1 MLSIK
6 ESDEGS
12 GPTKE
17 MILGQLDFLVNHA
30 SIRSSKRLVAFLQ
43 YVVVQ
48 TLDGSADRLKER
60 TIGIE
65 VFDRDPDYD
74 TSTDHIVRT
83 AASELRK
90 RLAVYYG
97 DEAHRAEL
105 RIEIP
110 SGSYVPQFTIPDVSR
125 PAEKDQTAGVSS
137 STEDPKGSPEFQVG
151 KSTRT
156 RNWKVLAVLT
166 AAVLIS
172 AALFILRNRETPAS
186 LFWKPL
192 VQEHGPLLFVIGTTP
207 QGSHIP
213 GLDGSANGQP
223 PSQNLASVYPTIP
236 IADAVAMTRISSLLS
251 TESKTANF
259 RQDSATSF
267 SDLQSSP
274 TVLIGLFNNEWSLR
288 FARSLRFS
296 LAMDQDRQLIY
307 IRDRQN
313 PANRTWSVPNTA
325 ELDSQRILANGKSMT
340 DYALIS
346 RIENSETGKVMF
358 IIGGLYAY
366 GTEAAG
372 KFITDPQLENL
383 TASIPI
389 THSKR
394 NLQIILQT
402 VVIEGTPGPPKIVA
416 FSEE

>member
-1 MLSIK
+1 MFSVE
-6 ESDEGS
+6 ESEKRTQ
-12 GPTKE
+12 PTQE
-17 MILGQLDFLVNHA
+17 MIRGQLDFLVNHP
-30 SIRSSKRLVAFLQ
+30 SIRSSRRLVAFLQ
-43 YVVVQ
+43 YAVGQ
-48 TLDGSADRLKER
+48 TLDGSADQLKER

-110 SGSYVPQFTIPDVSR
+110 PGSYVPQFTIPNVDRVSQ
-125 PAEKDQTAGVSS
+125 KDQTAGVSS
-137 STEDPKGSPEFQVG
+137 SSEIATAMPDMGAG
-151 KSTRT
+151 KSTRK
-156 RNWKVLAVLT
+156 RNRT
-166 AAVLIS
+166 MITVLIA
-172 AALFILRNRETPAS
+172 AALVSTALFLLRNKEGPAS
-186 LFWKPL
+186 LFWKPAE
-192 VQEHGPLLFVIGTTP
+192 QEHGSLLFVIGSTP
-207 QGSHIP
+207 QDSRASMP
-213 GLDGSANGQP
+213 DESSRASL
-223 PSQNLASVYPTIP
+223 QNPAREYPTMP
-236 IADAVAMTRISSLLS
+236 LADAVAMARISSFL
-251 TESKTANF
+251 TAEGRPANF
-259 RQDSATSF
+259 RQDRATSF
-267 SDLQSSP
+267 SDLQGAP
-274 TVLIGLFNNEWSLR
+274 TVLIGLFNNEWSVR

-296 LAMDQDRQLIY
+296 LELDPARQLIY

-313 PANRTWSVPNTA
+313 PPSREWSLPWMTDA
-325 ELDSQRILANGKSMT
+325 DSQRVLTPGKTMI

-346 RIENSETGKVMF
+346 RIENSETGKVMY

-389 THSKR
+389 NHPKR

-402 VVIEGTPGPPKIVA
+402 NVIQGIPGPPKIVA

>member
-1 MLSIK
+1 MFSVGEFEKRTPL
-6 ESDEGS
+6 
-12 GPTKE
+12 TQE
-17 MILGQLDFLVNHA
+17 MIRGQLDFLVNHP
-30 SIRSSKRLVAFLQ
+30 SIRSSRRLVAFLQ
-43 YVVVQ
+43 YAVSQ
-48 TLDGSADRLKER
+48 TLDGSADQLKER

-110 SGSYVPQFTIPDVSR
+110 PGSYVPQFTIPNTEPVPER
-125 PAEKDQTAGVSS
+125 DQTAGVSAS
-137 STEDPKGSPEFQVG
+137 SAVTTASSDIGGG
-151 KSTRT
+151 KKTGKRKWGAIS
-156 RNWKVLAVLT
+156 VLT
-166 AAVLIS
+166 AAVIIS
-172 AALFILRNRETPAS
+172 AALFFPRNKETPAS
-186 LFWKPL
+186 LFWKP
-192 VQEHGPLLFVIGTTP
+192 VEQEHGSMLFIIGSTP
-207 QGSHIP
+207 QDSR
-213 GLDGSANGQP
+213 
-223 PSQNLASVYPTIP
+223 ASVPDELNRPSPQNPVREYPTMP
-236 IADAVAMTRISSLLS
+236 IADAVAMARISTFL
-251 TESKTANF
+251 TAEGRLPNF
-259 RQDSATSF
+259 RQDRATSF
-267 SDLQSSP
+267 SDLQGSP
-274 TVLIGLFNNEWSLR
+274 TVLIGLFNNEWSVR

-296 LAMDQDRQLIY
+296 LELDQDRQLIY

-313 PANRTWSVPNTA
+313 PSSREWSLPWMTDA
-325 ELDSQRILANGKSMT
+325 DSQRVLPPGKTMI

-346 RIENSETGKVMF
+346 RIENSETGKVMY

-383 TASIPI
+383 TTSIPI
-389 THSKR
+389 NHPKR

-402 VVIEGTPGPPKIVA
+402 SVIQGIPGPPKIVA

>member
-1 MLSIK
+1 MFSVG
-6 ESDEGS
+6 ESEKHTQ
-12 GPTKE
+12 PTQE
-17 MILGQLDFLVNHA
+17 LIRGQLDSLVNHP
-30 SIRSSKRLVAFLQ
+30 SIRSSRRLVAFLQ
-43 YVVVQ
+43 YAVGQ
-48 TLDGSADRLKER
+48 TLDGSADQLKER

-110 SGSYVPQFTIPDVSR
+110 PGSYVPQFTIPNVDRVSQ
-125 PAEKDQTAGVSS
+125 KDQTAGVSS
-137 STEDPKGSPEFQVG
+137 SSEIATAMPDMGAG
-151 KSTRT
+151 KSTRK
-156 RNWKVLAVLT
+156 RNRT
-166 AAVLIS
+166 MITVLIA
-172 AALFILRNRETPAS
+172 AALVSTALFLLRNKEGPAS
-186 LFWKPL
+186 LFWKPAE
-192 VQEHGPLLFVIGTTP
+192 QEHGSLLFVIGSTP
-207 QGSHIP
+207 QDSRASMP
-213 GLDGSANGQP
+213 DESSRASL
-223 PSQNLASVYPTIP
+223 QNPAREYPTMP
-236 IADAVAMTRISSLLS
+236 LADAVAMARISSFL
-251 TESKTANF
+251 TAEGRPANF
-259 RQDSATSF
+259 RQDRATSF
-267 SDLQSSP
+267 SDLQGAP
-274 TVLIGLFNNEWSLR
+274 TVLIGLFNNEWSVR

-296 LAMDQDRQLIY
+296 LELDPARQLIY

-313 PANRTWSVPNTA
+313 PSSREWSLPWMTDA
-325 ELDSQRILANGKSMT
+325 DSQRVLTPGKTMI

-346 RIENSETGKVMF
+346 RIENSETGKVMY

-389 THSKR
+389 NHPKR

-402 VVIEGTPGPPKIVA
+402 NVIQGIPGPPKIVA